1 LLYRCVNL
9 FTFRVNAQ
17 GRQFR
22 LKKSSTYNYVLAAFG
37 AAIIAVLAQVSIP
50 LPFSPVPITGQTL
63 AVGLIVTIL
72 GTRLGTFSVLIYI
85 LLGAVGLPVFSGM
98 SGGFA
103 ILVGPTGGY
112 IVGFLVTAVIMG
124 LYLDKFGITI
134 FHAIIANLIGMVVT
148 LAFGTAW
155 LKVAAD
161 LSWTAAFMGG
171 VAPFIVVGILKAVL
185 AAWVGVIVRR
195 RLESAHLISFSGLQT
210 PAERN

>member
-1 LLYRCVNL
+1 M
-9 FTFRVNAQ
+9 
-17 GRQFR
+17 
-22 LKKSSTYNYVLAAFG
+22 KKSSTYNYVLAAFG

-124 LYLDKFGITI
+124 LYLDKFGITL

>member
-1 LLYRCVNL
+1 M
-9 FTFRVNAQ
+9 
-17 GRQFR
+17 
-22 LKKSSTYNYVLAAFG
+22 KKSSTYNYVLAAFG

-72 GTRLGTFSVLIYI
+72 GTRLGMFSVLIYI

-195 RLESAHLISFSGLQT
+195 RLESARLISYSGFQT

>member
-1 LLYRCVNL
+1 M
-9 FTFRVNAQ
+9 
-17 GRQFR
+17 
-22 LKKSSTYNYVLAAFG
+22 KKSSTYNYVLAAFG

-124 LYLDKFGITI
+124 LYLDKFGITL

-185 AAWVGVIVRR
+185 AAWVGVTVRR

>member
-1 LLYRCVNL
+1 MLTYLYL
-9 FTFRVNAQ
+9 ELTHK
-17 GRQFR
+17 GRQFS

-112 IVGFLVTAVIMG
+112 IVGFLVTAIIMG

-148 LAFGTAW
+148 LAFGTVW
-155 LKVAAD
+155 LKVVGD

-195 RLESAHLISFSGLQT
+195 RLESAHLIE
-210 PAERN
+210 AIA

>member
-1 LLYRCVNL
+1 M
-9 FTFRVNAQ
+9 
-17 GRQFR
+17 
-22 LKKSSTYNYVLAAFG
+22 KKSSTYNYVLAAFG

-195 RLESAHLISFSGLQT
+195 RLESARLISYSGFQT

>member
-1 LLYRCVNL
+1 M
-9 FTFRVNAQ
+9 
-17 GRQFR
+17 
-22 LKKSSTYNYVLAAFG
+22 KKSSTYNYVLAAFG

-195 RLESAHLISFSGLQT
+195 RLESARLISISGFQT
-210 PAERN
+210 SAERN